1 MAFLRFRLEA
11 ANRPPAP
18 VPIAA
23 AVSRPRPRGQDGN
36 VQHHSRPGIGPQAV
50 SDEKQPP
57 ICDGE
62 LPGGCLRCLRRNKEC
77 ILYPPSQIASVENP
91 TTRAASRSSSPK
103 LHAQQPHSGTAFFDR
118 QGAGERHELDDDLD
132 MDAPATFQGEPTNA
146 TWSSHPLSCSRS
158 EQFGR
163 MMNSILSP
171 EIAEQIFHEYVD
183 NFAPKCP
190 VVMFPTGTTAALV
203 RETKPL
209 LFLSIISIASAGY
222 CSAAQQR
229 DLTVKAKFYLANRAI
244 VRGEKSLE
252 LVQALQV
259 AAFWYR
265 APDDYKQMNLSQL
278 ASIATTM
285 AIDLGLDT
293 LEASKPAG
301 TAEELWDRVE
311 AQRAWLGCLLLSASL
326 SLILRRPNSL
336 AWSPQYDDYVADLR
350 RAKVSPTDELL
361 CTIVTTESICHA
373 IHKELFLSDPV
384 SSVCLSDSKISIEVQ
399 KHKSQ
404 IESLPLNQ
412 ISSLDKS
419 LVEFGSFASLLYLHE
434 PILHVNDNIV
444 EFKAPFSVKSL
455 ETCNF
460 IDTHDFD
467 PSFLFMLRTII
478 RAAQGLLDCFLRLS
492 TSDMMALPPHIYGG
506 RVIYAMI
513 LLLKVQ
519 RAITLSGRAISE
531 CVTSDELRIEMYLEH
546 LVRVSKRLI
555 AEDDRS
561 ALSRAF
567 LFMPQLMQWWHSYQ
581 TKTLPR
587 SDETEMTEGLSFRTG
602 DGPLSPA
609 AQTPRATVCVPSTHT
624 QTPIITHLEPMD
636 GLGQSDALTQ
646 PTKASDDPNVHNE
659 GPEFE
664 PYQHE
669 LASDSWFWEFF
680 NVDMLHQNDHSS

>member
-1 MAFLRFRLEA
+1 
-11 ANRPPAP
+11 
-18 VPIAA
+18 
-23 AVSRPRPRGQDGN
+23 
-36 VQHHSRPGIGPQAV
+36 
-50 SDEKQPP
+50 
-57 ICDGE
+57 
-62 LPGGCLRCLRRNKEC
+62 
-77 ILYPPSQIASVENP
+77 
-91 TTRAASRSSSPK
+91 
-103 LHAQQPHSGTAFFDR
+103 
-118 QGAGERHELDDDLD
+118 
-132 MDAPATFQGEPTNA
+132 
-146 TWSSHPLSCSRS
+146 
-158 EQFGR
+158 
-163 MMNSILSP
+163 MMNSVVNP
-171 EIAEQIFHEYVD
+171 KIAEQIFHQYVD

-222 CSAAQQR
+222 CTPAQQR
-229 DLTVKAKFYLANRAI
+229 DLTVKAKFHVADRAI
-244 VRGEKSLE
+244 VSGEKSLE

-293 LEASKPAG
+293 IDTSKPAS
-301 TAEELWDRVE
+301 TAEELWDQVE
-311 AQRAWLGCLLLSASL
+311 AQRAWLGCLLLSGSL
-326 SLILRRPNSL
+326 SLILRRPTSL
-336 AWSPQYDDYVADLR
+336 AWSAQYDDYVADLR
-350 RAKVSPTDELL
+350 RAKVSPTDEFF

-373 IHKELFLSDPV
+373 INKELFLSDPV
-384 SSVCLSDSKISIEVQ
+384 SSVFLSDPKISTEVQ

-412 ISSLDKS
+412 ISSIDKS

-444 EFKAPFSVKSL
+444 EFKAPFSLKSL

-460 IDTHDFD
+460 IDTHVFD
-467 PSFLFMLRTII
+467 PSFLFMLRTTI

-492 TSDMMALPPHIYGG
+492 TSDMIALPPHIYGG

-519 RAITLSGRAISE
+519 KAITLSRREISE
-531 CVTSDELRIEMYLEH
+531 WVTSSELRIEMYLEH
-546 LVRVSKRLI
+546 LVLVSKRLI
-555 AEDDRS
+555 TKDERS

-567 LFMPQLMQWWHSYQ
+567 LFMPQLKQWWHSYK

-587 SDETEMTEGLSFRTG
+587 SDGTEMTERRPFRTA

-609 AQTPRATVCVPSTHT
+609 VPAPRATVCVPSTHT
-624 QTPIITHLEPMD
+624 QTPTITHLEPMD
-636 GLGQSDALTQ
+636 GLGQSDTLTQ
-646 PTKASDDPNVHNE
+646 PAKASDYPLIHNE
-659 GPEFE
+659 GTEFE
-664 PYQHE
+664 PYQRE

-680 NVDMLHQNDHSS
+680 NVDMLHQNGHPS